1 MKHSIKEEDFAQSHR
16 SCACECDDI
25 KNYGCCCKDYMFIIK
40 DFDFDKISVYERSC
54 QDIFIYQVA
63 YKTVYCEEPLRISF
77 DKIYG

>member
-40 DFDFDKISVYERSC
+40 DFDFDKISVYER
-54 QDIFIYQVA
+54 
-63 YKTVYCEEPLRISF
+63 
-77 DKIYG
+77 